1 MPGAYVDI
9 DGTVLD
15 FHEGLRR
22 RLAELGHT
30 FIPENCL
37 DYNFNGEIG
46 CDKEIIFNL
55 FKNDEELYN
64 QLPFLDGSKEAIA
77 LLLEHCGTVYGY
89 TASVENENIFS
100 QREKFVEELG
110 MTPMVYVGRKP
121 VIDTADAL
129 FDDCLGVHKCWVRA
143 NSKAKL
149 YLINQVHNQVT
160 EENKDDPVWQHVIR
174 CNSLLEA
181 VQMYLKDKKK

>member
-1 MPGAYVDI
+1 MPNVCVDI

-37 DYNFNGEIG
+37 DYDFNGEIG
-46 CDKEIIFNL
+46 CDKQVIFDL
-55 FKNDEELYN
+55 FKTDEELYY
-64 QLPFLDGSKEAIA
+64 QLPFLDESREAVA
-77 LLLEHCGTVYGY
+77 LLLEQGDTVYGY
-89 TASVENENIFS
+89 TASVENKNIFNH
-100 QREKFVEELG
+100 RERFVEELG
-110 MTPMVYVGRKP
+110 MIPRVYVGRKP
-121 VIDTADAL
+121 VMDADAL

-160 EENKDDPVWQHVIR
+160 EENKDDPIWQHVIR
-174 CNSLLEA
+174 CNSLMDA
-181 VQMYLKDKKK
+181 VQMYLKNKE